1 MALHF
6 SREEFGQRLA
16 ATCAAMRAERLDALL
31 IFRQESMYWL
41 TGYDTFGYVYF
52 QCLVLTADGRMVLM
66 TRSADLRQA
75 QLTSIV
81 GDICI
86 WEDRDGANPA
96 DDLREIMAELDLHGA
111 RVGVELEA
119 YGLTGR
125 SLRMLD
131 RAMEGFCA
139 MTDASF
145 LISRLR
151 LVKSPSEIEYVE
163 KAAGLADDAFDA
175 ALETAR
181 PGAFE
186 GDILAAMQG
195 AVFRGGGDY
204 SGNEFVIGSGEH
216 ALLCRYQ
223 VGRRRLDA
231 EDQLTLEWAG
241 VCRRYHAAL
250 MRTLPVGRT
259 TGRHRDLHA
268 ACLEA
273 LQACEA
279 ALRPGSAMGDV
290 FQAHSDVF
298 DRRGLRAHRLNAC
311 GYALGTTFAPNW
323 MDWPMFYRD
332 NPVEIRPG
340 MVFFVH
346 MILADS
352 DSGTAMTLA
361 RTSLVTETGSR
372 PLSRHPLDL
381 VQV

>member
-16 ATCAAMRAERLDALL
+16 ATCAAMRAERLDAML

-52 QCLVLTADGRMVLM
+52 QCLVLTADERMVLM

-81 GDICI
+81 GDIRI
-86 WEDRDGANPA
+86 WEDREGANPA
-96 DDLREIMAELDLHGA
+96 DDLREIMAELDLDGA

-151 LVKSPSEIEYVE
+151 LVKSPAEIEYVE
-163 KAAGLADDAFDA
+163 RAAELADDAFDA

-204 SGNEFVIGSGEH
+204 SGNEFVIGSGDH

-241 VCRRYHAAL
+241 VYRRYHAAL
-250 MRTLPVGRT
+250 MRTFTVGRT

-268 ACLEA
+268 ASMEA

-279 ALRPGSAMGDV
+279 RLRPGSTMGDV
-290 FQAHSDVF
+290 FRAHSDVF

>member
-52 QCLVLTADGRMVLM
+52 QCLVLTADERMVLM

-75 QLTSIV
+75 QLTSLV
-81 GDICI
+81 EDIRI
-86 WEDRDGANPA
+86 WEDREGANPA
-96 DDLREIMAELDLHGA
+96 NDLREIMAELDLDGA
-111 RVGVELEA
+111 RVGIELEA

-139 MTDASF
+139 MTDASL

-151 LVKSPSEIEYVE
+151 LVKSPAEIEYVE
-163 KAAGLADDAFDA
+163 KAAALADDAFDA
-175 ALETAR
+175 ALGTAR

-204 SGNEFVIGSGEH
+204 SGNEFVIGSGDH

-241 VCRRYHAAL
+241 VYRRYHAAL

-279 ALRPGSAMGDV
+279 ALRPGSTMGDV

-381 VQV
+381 LQV